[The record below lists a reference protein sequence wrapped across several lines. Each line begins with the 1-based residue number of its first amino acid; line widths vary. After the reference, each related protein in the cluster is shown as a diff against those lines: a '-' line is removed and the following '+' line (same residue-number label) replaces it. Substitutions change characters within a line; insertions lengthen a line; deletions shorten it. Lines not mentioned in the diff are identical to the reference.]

1 MLPMAVELGLGAI
14 WLGVY
19 PLEGRILGGKRLL
32 KLPEHVIPLA
42 ILPIGYPAESKEPI
56 DRFNEQESIE
66 INGKAYLSGA
76 VTLREE

>member
-19 PLEGRILGGKRLL
+19 PLEGRILGVKR
-32 KLPEHVIPLA
+32 LPEHVIPLA